1 MTRPDEPATD
11 SVLRVQRDVHPSW
24 VVVTLTG
31 ELDLGTLPQ
40 AEREVLAAE
49 DTAPDTLRVD
59 LSGLSF
65 MDSSAVR
72 LVLQSD
78 ARARAAGR
86 RLVVAC
92 GQGLPRRM
100 FDLLGLADRL
110 ELVDGFEEAG

>member
-1 MTRPDEPATD
+1 MTGPDERELD
-11 SVLRVQRDVHPSW
+11 SVLTVQREVYPSW

-31 ELDLGTLPQ
+31 ELDLSTLPQ

-49 DTAPDTLRVD
+49 ATAPDMLRVD

-72 LVLQSD
+72 LVLQAD

-100 FDLLGLADRL
+100 FNLLGLADRL
-110 ELVDGFEEAG
+110 ELVDRFEEAG

>member
-1 MTRPDEPATD
+1 MTGPDEPAAD
-11 SVLRVQRDVHPSW
+11 SLLTVQRDLYPAW
-24 VVVTLTG
+24 VLVTLSG
-31 ELDLGTLPQ
+31 ELDLSTLPQ

-49 DTAPDTLRVD
+49 STAPDTLRID

-72 LVLQSD
+72 LVLQAD